1 MGEKVAVVGNEIAEE
16 LYRRADK
23 AMKRIIAETVDQSK
37 EIEEIARILAER
49 TGISMEQAIG
59 AIMNAMQWRTC
70 ELEGVLAALNLLLDQ
85 LQAQVKRSIKLALR
99 AEREK
104 QRAVERVNIYRFH
117 QYKAKEKAWAIK
129 KRTGKR
135 RREWRGPWKDN

>member
-1 MGEKVAVVGNEIAEE
+1 MDEKAVEAEVLDE
-16 LYRRADK
+16 LTRRADR
-23 AMKRIIAETVDQSK
+23 AIARIIAETVDQSK

-49 TGISMEQAIG
+49 AGISMEEAIG

-70 ELEGVLAALNLLLDQ
+70 ELEEVLAALNLLFDQ

-104 QRAVERVNIYRFH
+104 QRAEERAKIHRFH
-117 QYKAKEKAWAIK
+117 QYRAKENAWAIK

>member
-1 MGEKVAVVGNEIAEE
+1 MDEKAVEAEVLDE
-16 LYRRADK
+16 LTGRADK
-23 AMKRIIAETVDQSK
+23 AMKRIIAETVDQSR

-70 ELEGVLAALNLLLDQ
+70 ELEEVLVALNLLFDQ
-85 LQAQVKRSIKLALR
+85 LQAQAKRSIKLALH

-104 QRAVERVNIYRFH
+104 WRAAERANIHRFH
-117 QYKAKEKAWAIK
+117 QYKAKENAWAIK